1 MIEQRGQP
9 LTVRIR
15 EACRM
20 TGIGRSK
27 FYALIKAGEIEAVKV
42 GALTLVPISSIEAL
56 IDRGRPDGGEE
67 ALSRRLRAAMHPW
80 LANAILTAAVAK
92 ASDDVRRDLSSLD
105 AEARVTAEDALVKRL
120 VADLYGFEEGGLAK
134 SG

>member
-1 MIEQRGQP
+1 MIEQKGQP

-27 FYALIKAGEIEAVKV
+27 FYALIKAGQIEAVKV
-42 GALTLVPISSIEAL
+42 GAITLVPISSIEAL
-56 IDRGRPDGGEE
+56 IDRGRPAGGEE
-67 ALSRRLRAAMHPW
+67 VLSRRLRAAMHPW
-80 LANAILTAAVAK
+80 LANAILTASVAK
-92 ASDDVRRDLSSLD
+92 APDKVRRDLSSLD
-105 AEARVTAEDALVKRL
+105 ADERARAEDTLVERL
-120 VADLYGFEEGGLAK
+120 VVDLYDSDDDGVAR